1 MTKAIKIRGIYT
13 TSFTRLL
20 LDSGYRI
27 ADPSP
32 EIRQRFK
39 LGPTAR
45 TPDILLKDREDHQG
59 VDIIGEA
66 DGISRLLKT
75 IQEHLIDAALMHFG
89 PLDEEK
95 MDILEEL
102 RPSGELARAWLEL
115 GGASKGKLD
124 DLRSSVIPTLARHH
138 RLRIVQPGILEKA
151 EKKLGERPKLKKAL
165 EREVFQEAILFP
177 LSKAEGVRVEHLK
190 IRDKPVRPREGILWE
205 AKETRVLIKRS
216 FSRGR
221 YDGLDLPIQEGDYGL
236 TEVQEGAWHVK
247 HSYFSK
253 DGKLKGEYY
262 NINTPVELYPYGA
275 RYIDLEIDV
284 VRRAGEPPFF
294 LDRED
299 LGLLVKEGKISRQ
312 MGKEA
317 LGVAEELFEKIGW
330 AMGGRGKKFHEK
342 SEN

>member
-1 MTKAIKIRGIYT
+1 MNQAMKIRGIYT
-13 TSFTRLL
+13 TAFTRLL

-39 LGPTAR
+39 LGPAAR

-66 DGISRLLKT
+66 EGISRLWKI
-75 IQEHLIDAALMHFG
+75 IQEYLIDPALMHFG
-89 PLDEEK
+89 PLDEKRMEG
-95 MDILEEL
+95 LEEL

-138 RLRIVQPGILEKA
+138 RIRIVQPGILQKA
-151 EKKLGERPKLKKAL
+151 EKELGERPKLRKKL
-165 EREVFQEAILFP
+165 ERGVFQEAILFP

-190 IRDKPVRPREGILWE
+190 IRDKPVRPREGVLWE
-205 AKETRVLIKRS
+205 AKETRVLVKRS

-221 YDGLDLPIQEGDYGL
+221 YDGLDLPIEEGDYGL
-236 TEVQEGAWHVK
+236 TEVRERSWHVK

-253 DGKLKGEYY
+253 TGKLKGEYY

-284 VRRAGEPPFF
+284 VRRAGESPFIV
-294 LDRED
+294 DRED
-299 LGLLVKEGKISRQ
+299 LAVLVKEGKISQQ
-312 MGKEA
+312 MGKKAMETAGA
-317 LGVAEELFEKIGW
+317 LL
-330 AMGGRGKKFHEK
+330 K
-342 SEN
+342 SL

>member
-13 TSFTRLL
+13 TALTRLL
-20 LDSGYRI
+20 VDSGYRI

-39 LGPTAR
+39 SGPTAR
-45 TPDILLKDREDHQG
+45 IPDILLKDREDHQG

-75 IQEHLIDAALMHFG
+75 IQENLIDAALMYFG
-89 PLDEEK
+89 PLDERK

-124 DLRSSVIPTLARHH
+124 DLRSSVIPTLTRHH
-138 RLRIVQPGILEKA
+138 RLRIVQPGILEKV
-151 EKKLGERPKLKKAL
+151 EKQLVESPKRKKAL
-165 EREVFQEAILFP
+165 ERDAFREAILFP
-177 LSKAEGVRVEHLK
+177 LSKAEKVRVEHLK
-190 IRDKPVRPREGILWE
+190 IRDKPVRPREGILWK
-205 AKETRVLIKRS
+205 AKGNQVLIKR
-216 FSRGR
+216 FFFRGR
-221 YDGLDLPIQEGDYGL
+221 YDGLDLPIEEGDYGL
-236 TEVQEGAWHVK
+236 TEVQEGAWHAK

-253 DGKLKGEYY
+253 AGKLKGEYY

-294 LDRED
+294 LDREE
-299 LGLLVKEGKISRQ
+299 LGLLAKEGKIGRQ
-312 MGKEA
+312 MEKKAMEEA
-317 LGVAEELFEKIGW
+317 GELMK
-330 AMGGRGKKFHEK
+330 RL
-342 SEN
+342 

>member
-1 MTKAIKIRGIYT
+1 M
-13 TSFTRLL
+13 
-20 LDSGYRI
+20 
-27 ADPSP
+27 
-32 EIRQRFK
+32 
-39 LGPTAR
+39 
-45 TPDILLKDREDHQG
+45 
-59 VDIIGEA
+59 
-66 DGISRLLKT
+66 
-75 IQEHLIDAALMHFG
+75 DAALMHFG

-102 RPSGELARAWLEL
+102 RPSGELALAWLEL

-124 DLRSSVIPTLARHH
+124 ALRSSVIPTLALHH

-151 EKKLGERPKLKKAL
+151 EEQLGERPKLKKAL

-205 AKETRVLIKRS
+205 AKETRVLVKRS

-221 YDGLDLPIQEGDYGL
+221 YDGLDLPIEEGDYGI
-236 TEVQEGAWHVK
+236 TEVRERSWHVK

-253 DGKLKGEYY
+253 AGKLKGEYY

-284 VRRAGEPPFF
+284 VRRAGESPFIV
-294 LDRED
+294 DRED
-299 LGLLVKEGKISRQ
+299 LAILVKEGKISQQ
-312 MGKEA
+312 MGKKA
-317 LGVAEELFEKIGW
+317 LKTAGALLKIL
-330 AMGGRGKKFHEK
+330 
-342 SEN
+342 

>member
-1 MTKAIKIRGIYT
+1 MSKAIKIRGIYT
-13 TSFTRLL
+13 TAFTCLL

-27 ADPSP
+27 AGPSP
-32 EIRQRFK
+32 EIRQRFR
-39 LGPTAR
+39 LGPEAK

-59 VDIIGEA
+59 VDIMGEA
-66 DGISRLLKT
+66 DGISRLLKAL
-75 IQEHLIDAALMHFG
+75 QEHLIDAALMHFG
-89 PLDEEK
+89 PLDEER
-95 MDILEEL
+95 MDIFGEL
-102 RPSGELARAWLEL
+102 RPSGELALAWLEL
-115 GGASKGKLD
+115 GGASKEKLD

-151 EKKLGERPKLKKAL
+151 EKQLGERPKLKKAL
-165 EREVFQEAILFP
+165 ERDTFREAILFP
-177 LSKAEGVRVEHLK
+177 LSKAGAVRLEHLK

-205 AKETRVLIKRS
+205 AKETRVLIKRV

-221 YDGLDLPIQEGDYGL
+221 YDGLDLPIEEGDYGL

-275 RYIDLEIDV
+275 RYIDLEMDV

-299 LGLLVKEGKISRQ
+299 LGLLAREGKISRQ
-312 MGKEA
+312 MEKRV
-317 LGVAEELFEKIGW
+317 LGVAEELFK
-330 AMGGRGKKFHEK
+330 RL
-342 SEN
+342 

>member
-1 MTKAIKIRGIYT
+1 MNQAIKIRGIYT
-13 TSFTRLL
+13 TAFTRLL

-27 ADPSP
+27 AEPSP

-66 DGISRLLKT
+66 DRISRLLKV

-89 PLDEEK
+89 PLDEGK
-95 MDILEEL
+95 MDIPEEL
-102 RPSGELARAWLEL
+102 RPSGEFARAWLEL

-124 DLRSSVIPTLARHH
+124 ALRSSVIPTLALHH

-151 EKKLGERPKLKKAL
+151 EERLVERPKLKKAL
-165 EREVFQEAILFP
+165 EREVFQEAILYP

-205 AKETRVLIKRS
+205 AKETRVLVKRS

-221 YDGLDLPIQEGDYGL
+221 YDGLDLPIEEGDYGL
-236 TEVQEGAWHVK
+236 TEVRERSWHVK

-253 DGKLKGEYY
+253 AGKLKGEYY

-284 VRRAGEPPFF
+284 VRRAGESPFIV
-294 LDRED
+294 DRED
-299 LGLLVKEGKISRQ
+299 LAILVKEGKISQQ
-312 MGKEA
+312 MGKKA
-317 LGVAEELFEKIGW
+317 LQTAGALLKIL
-330 AMGGRGKKFHEK
+330 
-342 SEN
+342 